1 MVCGCGC
8 TTCGNTNPNCS
19 CSCSTAVATAT
30 NCAAICTTLQIA
42 NAWNIPACDSEAVL
56 SVPGLTTVLI
66 GSYIWNPTY
75 GWFKITAFDS
85 VNFELTVLNECL
97 DANAV
102 PGTVVPALT
111 VFNFGSPPTG
121 TQITFSG
128 QSVGVYTL
136 TGVTAPLS
144 FTTTDAS
151 IILTTPGTYLIIPIL
166 TFGGNGVT
174 TAAIATFVAK
184 LRRQNNTPAD
194 IVADASLAGTQLPL
208 TTFTGTF
215 STANIAP
222 AIYTTLNSND
232 LININANRAG
242 SVPSAGSFEVINAS
256 ITAVKLS

>member
-1 MVCGCGC
+1 MVCGC

-19 CSCSTAVATAT
+19 CNCTTAVAEAV
-30 NCAAICTTLQIA
+30 NCATVCTAIQIA

-66 GSYIWNPTY
+66 GSYIFNPTY

-111 VFNFGSPPTG
+111 VFIFGVPPG
-121 TQITFSG
+121 TTNVTYASYSSG
-128 QSVGVYTL
+128 TYTL
-136 TGVTAPLS
+136 TGVTAPLAFS
-144 FTTTDAS
+144 GNQAS
-151 IILTTPGTYLIIPIL
+151 IVITIPGTYIIFPTL
-166 TFGGNGVT
+166 TFGGNGAT
-174 TAAIATFVAK
+174 TAAITTFVAK

-194 IVADASLAGTQLPL
+194 IIADSSLAGTQLPL

-215 STANIAP
+215 STASIAP
-222 AIYTTLNSND
+222 AIYTTLNSTD
-232 LININANRAG
+232 LININANRSG
-242 SVPSAGSFEVINAS
+242 SVPSVGSFEVINAS
-256 ITAVKLS
+256 IVAVKLA